1 MIVTVKILSVNEKSL
16 NVVIPE
22 NGLFGWIKI
31 YDKKP
36 EYQKGN
42 FIKAIISSFPF
53 QQSNEDRHRQ
63 DDK

>member
-1 MIVTVKILSVNEKSL
+1 MIVTVKILSVNERSL

-31 YDKKP
+31 HDRKP

-42 FIKAIISSFPF
+42 FIKAIIAGFPF
-53 QQSNEDRHRQ
+53 QQSMDNRQ
-63 DDK
+63 RNMD